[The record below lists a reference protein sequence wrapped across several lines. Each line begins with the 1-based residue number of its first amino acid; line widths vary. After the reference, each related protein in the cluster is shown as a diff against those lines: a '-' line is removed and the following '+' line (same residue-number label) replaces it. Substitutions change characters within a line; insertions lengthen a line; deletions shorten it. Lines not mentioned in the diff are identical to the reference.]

1 MLKVKVITFATSPC
15 KDLEDS
21 LIKFGYDYIILVGPW
36 KGFGTKVIETRK
48 YLEQLSGYTHFI
60 FVDAYDVIF
69 IGPLDKILEKYKGGI
84 LFSAEKNC
92 WPDQHLA
99 GKYPK
104 TDSAWKYLNS
114 GSYMAPIAEFLE
126 LTERLFCNYEDDDQR
141 YFTNIFLYGNDIQLD
156 YNCEI
161 FQSIAFCYEDELTI
175 TDHLKNNWTNTLP
188 VIIHGNG
195 KADMTAI
202 KNINIMNNISELNW
216 QNTAEYHQG
225 IHEGFIAKV
234 NGMPELKAHR
244 DFVETNIFGFG
255 ERSFL
260 WLWWLLIK
268 EMPASFTFM
277 EIGVFKGQILSLI
290 RMVADMQAKKVVRHG
305 VTPLS
310 SIGGVW
316 ESDYEADIKFIHD
329 QFKIK
334 KDYKIIKGD
343 STDPQT
349 IKAAS
354 EIELDILYVDGG
366 HTYDIAK
373 SDIENYSP
381 LIKSGGYLVIDDCCN
396 DLKMPFGYFQGIE
409 SVTRAVNDLLPNKDF
424 EFVFSVVHIKVFRRR

>member
-15 KDLEDS
+15 KDLEES
-21 LIKFGYDYIILVGPW
+21 LIKFGYDYEILTGTW
-36 KGFGTKVIETRK
+36 KGFGTKVIETLE
-48 YLEQLSGYTHFI
+48 YLKTLSGYTHFI

-69 IGPLDKILEKYKGGI
+69 TAGLDKILEKYKGGI

-92 WPDQHLA
+92 WPDYDRD
-99 GKYPK
+99 KEYPE
-104 TDSAWKYLNS
+104 TESAWKYLNS
-114 GSYMAPIAEFLE
+114 GSYIAPIDEFIK
-126 LTERLFCNYEDDDQR
+126 LTDAFKIEYDHDDQR
-141 YFTNIFLYGNDIQLD
+141 YFTDIFLGAGHIKLD

-161 FQSIAFCYEDELTI
+161 FQSIAFCYADEFTI
-175 TDHLKNNWTNTLP
+175 TDHIKNNWTKSLP

-202 KNINIMNNISELNW
+202 KNLNTMNNLSELSW
-216 QNTAEYHQG
+216 QNTAEYHKS

-234 NGMPELKAHR
+234 NGIPELKSHR

-255 ERSFL
+255 ERSFQ

-277 EIGVFKGQILSLI
+277 EIGVFKGQILSI
-290 RMVADMQAKKVVRHG
+290 VRMIADMQEKKVVRYG

-310 SIGGVW
+310 NIGGVW

-343 STDPQT
+343 STDPET
-349 IKAAS
+349 IKAA
-354 EIELDILYVDGG
+354 EGIELDILYIDGG
-366 HTYDIAK
+366 HTYEIAH
-373 SDIENYSP
+373 SDIVNYSP
-381 LIKSGGYLVIDDCCN
+381 LVKVGGYLVIDDCCN
-396 DLKMPFGYFQGIE
+396 DLSMPFGYFQGIE
-409 SVTRAVNDLLPNKDF
+409 SVTRAVNDLLPNPYF